1 MDAEK
6 EIARLTKELESA
18 QRDIARAEGKLSNP
32 GFLAKAP
39 AQLVEQERA
48 KLEVTRDKAAKLA
61 ARIED
66 LRSM

>member
-1 MDAEK
+1 MKGEV
-6 EIARLTKELESA
+6 
-18 QRDIARAEGKLSNP
+18 ARAEGKLSNP

-48 KLEVTRDKAAKLA
+48 KLEITRDKAAKLA